1 MDVDEKPNV
10 YHIEGVRDE
19 DVGELQLEIEKIT
32 LLNEEDFK
40 AEERALLKKVRPPFF
55 FFSFSLCLFPAHRYL
70 PSRQIDFTL
79 MPTLFVL
86 LILNYLD
93 RNALASARV
102 QGIEADLGMT
112 GNQFNTSISLLFV
125 GYIIG
130 QLPSNI
136 ILNRSRP
143 SIYLSCCVFV
153 WVRFLPLFFSFLRSQ
168 TNSSL
173 QGMVSLSTGFVK
185 NYHQLLAVRILLGFT
200 GSLSPFSSHRCN
212 ADLSVASTRI
222 ALLPRRAIYPQ
233 FVVY

>member
-1 MDVDEKPNV
+1 
-10 YHIEGVRDE
+10 
-19 DVGELQLEIEKIT
+19 
-32 LLNEEDFK
+32 
-40 AEERALLKKVRPPFF
+40 
-55 FFSFSLCLFPAHRYL
+55 
-70 PSRQIDFTL
+70 

-102 QGIEADLGMT
+102 QGIEADLGME
-112 GNQFNTSISLLFV
+112 GNQFNSAISLLFV

-200 GSLSPFSSHRCN
+200 GPLSPFSSCQGN
-212 ADLSVASTRI
+212 TDLSAASTRV
-222 ALLPRRAIYPQ
+222 ALLPRCTIYSEL
-233 FVVY
+233 VVYEAGARFQDCYCAFLSCLSSFNANTFVSLSSTAAPSSPAPSLASSLPVWKPA